1 LDVGV
6 GERILA
12 DANLTYSQYR
22 ALHSILIDAMGVALL
37 PKEAS
42 IRLENKKR
50 DSKVPIIF
58 GDTKVEDS

>member
-1 LDVGV
+1 M
-6 GERILA
+6 A

-37 PKEAS
+37 PKAAS

-50 DSKVPIIF
+50 DSKVLPIIF
-58 GDTKVEDS
+58 GVAKMEDS